1 MILRF
6 VWKYTSTTLPQSTK
20 IKTHVKLP
28 IDLDFSHSKAT
39 NDNAAREL
47 LIAPEAGGS
56 EVLVIIIGVGN
67 VLSGVGVVAGV
78 PGTVIVVPRVLL
90 VVLLGGIVVVVVLLG
105 GSDGVGVGV
114 GVGAVVDTGGED
126 TVLAVDE
133 GGALVVLVVVVVI
146 HSGVAGMQQ
155 TLIS

>member
-105 GSDGVGVGV
+105 GSDGVGVG
-114 GVGAVVDTGGED
+114 AVVDTGGED

>member
-114 GVGAVVDTGGED
+114 GAVVDTGGED

>member
-1 MILRF
+1 M
-6 VWKYTSTTLPQSTK
+6 
-20 IKTHVKLP
+20 
-28 IDLDFSHSKAT
+28 
-39 NDNAAREL
+39 
-47 LIAPEAGGS
+47 
-56 EVLVIIIGVGN
+56 VIIIGVGN

-114 GVGAVVDTGGED
+114 GAVVDTGGED